1 VPIDDEHIWYW
12 NIVYNLDGPVEM
24 HALLEHDDPDDWPPK
39 PPGPPDQNW
48 GQDRALMQ
56 QGHFTGFPQA
66 LGTEDFAVI
75 ESMGPV
81 SDRTVEFLGAG
92 DGAVVQVRRS
102 LMAAVREFMQGQVP
116 VLARHDQID
125 YPRILPV
132 SAVFDGEAR
141 WREML

>member
-1 VPIDDEHIWYW
+1 
-12 NIVYNLDGPVEM
+12 M
-24 HALLEHDDPDDWPPK
+24 A
-39 PPGPPDQNW
+39 
-48 GQDRALMQ
+48 

-75 ESMGPV
+75 ESMGPI

-102 LMAAVREFMQGQVP
+102 LMAAVREFMRGEVP
-116 VLARHDQID
+116 APARHDQID

-132 SAVFDGEAR
+132 SAVFDGEAH